1 MHGTREVFVLAPF
14 RSAVGP
20 MRYERCVQAILVGK
34 SIAFVVKSI
43 AIELHRS
50 EFVLNLYYKKARQNR
65 DIGPIRPAKQQK

>member
-1 MHGTREVFVLAPF
+1 
-14 RSAVGP
+14 